1 MSNLKKTIQINPEL
15 FKIQSST
22 KSRTK
27 NNREKSKKTITPS
40 FLKKQL
46 IDRIKSHKNKL
57 ESSLEPSREKE
68 KEKESIQTNNNNDD
82 DEFILSMNFLSTL
95 SEEKKS
101 TPTKTTFID
110 NITPSNPNP
119 VHIDLPIELLE
130 NNNVFNEIP
139 SNKIPSNEISS
150 NKIPSNEILSNE
162 ILSNDISL
170 DEFPSNETHVDEIP
184 IKQSVKYTHPN
195 DVPYGCLKNGNKP
208 TYRSWMNKTTINNKS
223 THNETLKNY
232 TNSNNNLSLDR
243 EKKLN
248 ELKNKFCREKEK
260 EKEKTFIKRT
270 IKKKYTLG
278 KSDIKRKVGIL
289 IKNINTRKK
298 VTDSHKELKT
308 HQIDDIKK
316 YLRNRGLIRIG
327 NTTPHDVLRKIY
339 ESSILS
345 GDITN
350 NNKDILLHNLLND
363 N

>member
-27 NNREKSKKTITPS
+27 NNREKTKKTITPS

-57 ESSLEPSREKE
+57 ESSLEQPSREKE
-68 KEKESIQTNNNNDD
+68 KETIQPINNND

-119 VHIDLPIELLE
+119 VHIDLPIELID
-130 NNNVFNEIP
+130 NNNVLNETL
-139 SNKIPSNEISS
+139 SNETLS
-150 NKIPSNEILSNE
+150 NETLSNEILSNE

-170 DEFPSNETHVDEIP
+170 DELPSNETHVNKIP
-184 IKQSVKYTHPN
+184 IKQDIKYTHPN

-208 TYRSWMNKTTINNKS
+208 TYRTWMNKSTINNKS

-232 TNSNNNLSLDR
+232 TNNNNDLSLDR

-248 ELKNKFCREKEK
+248 ELKNKFCREK

-350 NNKDILLHNLLND
+350 NNKDILLHNLLNE
-363 N
+363 

>member
-57 ESSLEPSREKE
+57 ESSLEQPSRE

-139 SNKIPSNEISS
+139 SNEIPS
-150 NKIPSNEILSNE
+150 NKIPSNEIPSNEIPSNE

-184 IKQSVKYTHPN
+184 IKQSIKYTHPN

-208 TYRSWMNKTTINNKS
+208 TYRSWMNKSINNKS

-232 TNSNNNLSLDR
+232 TNSNNDLSLDR

-248 ELKNKFCREKEK
+248 ELKNKFFKEK

-278 KSDIKRKVGIL
+278 KSDIKRKVAIL

-350 NNKDILLHNLLND
+350 NNKDILFQNLLND

>member
-27 NNREKSKKTITPS
+27 SNRDKSKKSITPS

-57 ESSLEPSREKE
+57 VSSLEEPIKEKE
-68 KEKESIQTNNNNDD
+68 KEKENINTDD

-95 SEEKKS
+95 SEEKKL

-110 NITPSNPNP
+110 NITPSNNINP
-119 VHIDLPIELLE
+119 SNNNSSNNITSNNQVHIELPIELLE
-130 NNNVFNEIP
+130 NTE
-139 SNKIPSNEISS
+139 
-150 NKIPSNEILSNE
+150 
-162 ILSNDISL
+162 
-170 DEFPSNETHVDEIP
+170 ETNLIP
-184 IKQSVKYTHPN
+184 IDEAPLVELPLVNDVTQNIKYKPPN

-208 TYRSWMNKTTINNKS
+208 TYRSWINKSTMNNKS

-232 TNSNNNLSLDR
+232 TNSNDLSLDR

-248 ELKNKFCREKEK
+248 ELKNKYFREKEREKEKEK

-308 HQIDDIKK
+308 HEINDIKK

-350 NNKDILLHNLLND
+350 NNKDILLHNLLNE
-363 N
+363 

>member
-27 NNREKSKKTITPS
+27 SNRDKSKKSITPS

-57 ESSLEPSREKE
+57 VSSLEEPTKE
-68 KEKESIQTNNNNDD
+68 KEKENIQTNNTDD

-95 SEEKKS
+95 SEEKKV

-110 NITPSNPNP
+110 NINPSNPSNNITSNNQ
-119 VHIDLPIELLE
+119 VHIELPIELLE
-130 NNNVFNEIP
+130 NTEK
-139 SNKIPSNEISS
+139 SN
-150 NKIPSNEILSNE
+150 L
-162 ILSNDISL
+162 
-170 DEFPSNETHVDEIP
+170 IP
-184 IKQSVKYTHPN
+184 IDEVPIIELPVIDNDVTPNIKYKPPN

-208 TYRSWMNKTTINNKS
+208 TYRSWMNKSTMNNKS

-232 TNSNNNLSLDR
+232 TNSNDSSLDR

-248 ELKNKFCREKEK
+248 ELKNKYFREKEKEK

-308 HQIDDIKK
+308 HEINDIKK

-350 NNKDILLHNLLND
+350 NNKDILLHNLLNE
-363 N
+363 

>member
-27 NNREKSKKTITPS
+27 SNRDKTKKSITPS

-57 ESSLEPSREKE
+57 VSSLEQPIKETEKQN
-68 KEKESIQTNNNNDD
+68 IQTNNTDD

-95 SEEKKS
+95 SEEKKL

-110 NITPSNPNP
+110 NITPSTPSNNITSNNQ

-130 NNNVFNEIP
+130 NKEK
-139 SNKIPSNEISS
+139 SN
-150 NKIPSNEILSNE
+150 L
-162 ILSNDISL
+162 
-170 DEFPSNETHVDEIP
+170 IP
-184 IKQSVKYTHPN
+184 IDEVPIFEVPIDEVPIFEVPIVDNDVSQNIKYNPPN

-208 TYRSWMNKTTINNKS
+208 TYRSWMNKFTMNNKS

-232 TNSNNNLSLDR
+232 TNSNDSSLDR

-248 ELKNKFCREKEK
+248 ELKNKYFREKEK

-298 VTDSHKELKT
+298 ITDSHKELKT
-308 HQIDDIKK
+308 HEINDIKK

-350 NNKDILLHNLLND
+350 NNKDILLHNLLNE
-363 N
+363 

>member
-27 NNREKSKKTITPS
+27 SNRDKSKKSITPS

-57 ESSLEPSREKE
+57 ESSLEQPIKE
-68 KEKESIQTNNNNDD
+68 KENIQTNNTNDD

-95 SEEKKS
+95 SEEKKL

-110 NITPSNPNP
+110 NITPSNITSNNQ
-119 VHIDLPIELLE
+119 VHIELPIELLE
-130 NNNVFNEIP
+130 NKEK
-139 SNKIPSNEISS
+139 SNLMPIDEAPIV
-150 NKIPSNEILSNE
+150 
-162 ILSNDISL
+162 NDV
-170 DEFPSNETHVDEIP
+170 NQN
-184 IKQSVKYTHPN
+184 IKYNPPN

-208 TYRSWMNKTTINNKS
+208 TYRSWMNNKS

-232 TNSNNNLSLDR
+232 TNSNDSLLDR

-248 ELKNKFCREKEK
+248 ELKNKYFREKEKEK

-308 HQIDDIKK
+308 HEINDIKK

-350 NNKDILLHNLLND
+350 NNKDILLHNLLNE
-363 N
+363 

>member
-27 NNREKSKKTITPS
+27 SNRDKSKKSITPS

-57 ESSLEPSREKE
+57 VSSLEEPTKEKE
-68 KEKESIQTNNNNDD
+68 KEKEKENIQTNNTDD

-95 SEEKKS
+95 SEEKKI

-110 NITPSNPNP
+110 NINPSNNITSNNQVP
-119 VHIDLPIELLE
+119 IELPIEFLE
-130 NNNVFNEIP
+130 NTEK
-139 SNKIPSNEISS
+139 SN
-150 NKIPSNEILSNE
+150 L
-162 ILSNDISL
+162 
-170 DEFPSNETHVDEIP
+170 IP
-184 IKQSVKYTHPN
+184 IDEVPIIELPVIDNDVTPNIKYKPPN

-208 TYRSWMNKTTINNKS
+208 TYRSWMNKSTMNNKS

-232 TNSNNNLSLDR
+232 TNSNDSSLDR

-248 ELKNKFCREKEK
+248 ELKNKYFREKEK

-308 HQIDDIKK
+308 HEINDIKK

-350 NNKDILLHNLLND
+350 NNKDILLHNLLNE
-363 N
+363 